1 MESTSQ
7 NFKMANYSF
16 SLEDEMD
23 EDFALV
29 AIHCSEE
36 EYKLAYLLNLN
47 LDLKLKRRKVDLDF
61 TFKGIVVPFPIY
73 DFEDTFSHNSFFLV
87 KNKIRKEELMVAQA
101 GGLFSL
107 EVSNKSTI
115 HYLLPEFKKVDYLL
129 KIYSDLNRE
138 QLKDFVSKIYN
149 IKQVISAYTIEI
161 SDVKSKNN
169 LIFD

>member
-7 NFKMANYSF
+7 NFKMANYNF

-47 LDLKLKRRKVDLDF
+47 LDFKLKRRKVDLDF
-61 TFKGIVVPFPIY
+61 SFQGIVVPFPIY
-73 DFEDTFSHNSFFLV
+73 DFVDTFSHNSFNLVRNKVSMEEFL
-87 KNKIRKEELMVAQA
+87 ISQA
-101 GGLFSL
+101 SGLFPS
-107 EVSNKSTI
+107 EVSNKSRVY
-115 HYLLPEFKKVDYLL
+115 YLLPELKKVDYLL
-129 KIYSDLNRE
+129 KIYSDLGPE
-138 QLKDFVSKIYN
+138 QIKDLVSKVYN
-149 IKQVISAYTIEI
+149 IKQVISAYSVEL
-161 SDVKSKNN
+161 SDIKSKNN

>member
-16 SLEDEMD
+16 SLEDEID

-61 TFKGIVVPFPIY
+61 TFREKVVPFPIY
-73 DFEDTFSHNSFFLV
+73 DFVDAFSYNSFYLV
-87 KNKIRKEELMVAQA
+87 KNKIRKEELMMPQA
-101 GGLFSL
+101 GGLFSS

-129 KIYSDLNRE
+129 KMYSDLDTE
-138 QLKDFVSKIYN
+138 QVKDFISKISN
-149 IKQVISAYTIEI
+149 IKQVISAYSIEI